1 MSPDARSGIFPLP
14 LVPGPRPTKSR
25 SRRVRQRHRR
35 AAVTQTLSNQAIVSL
50 NSLHNSLSPDHHRQ
64 SSNNITHTQL
74 RAVAHISDC
83 VSRYVS
89 RLAPAWSGAWSG
101 DSLPVCDK
109 SGSPHG
115 YASTAQ
121 SEPIQ
126 ADRVALPESPKFINL
141 LDNLP
146 QSIAEAYATPRADL
160 FRPLEERKRA
170 PRAVSVASPT
180 DYIRLIQRLD
190 RLTMISY
197 TTQPKCVNGVFATAK
212 SDGMQRLI
220 DDCRPANAAFSP
232 SPEVDLPTPDLL
244 AHLSV
249 DARDIYVAKVDLD
262 NYYHR
267 IKLPEWL
274 HPYFVPCLLF
284 GRANPSLVT

>member
-101 DSLPVCDK
+101 DSLPVCDE
-109 SGSPHG
+109 SGSPNG

-126 ADRVALPESPKFINL
+126 ADRVALPESPKFISL

-146 QSIAEAYATPRADL
+146 ESIAEAYTRLQGLTYSVRLKSERGPPGLSQSPRL
-160 FRPLEERKRA
+160 R
-170 PRAVSVASPT
+170 
-180 DYIRLIQRLD
+180 
-190 RLTMISY
+190 
-197 TTQPKCVNGVFATAK
+197 TTSG
-212 SDGMQRLI
+212 
-220 DDCRPANAAFSP
+220 
-232 SPEVDLPTPDLL
+232 
-244 AHLSV
+244 
-249 DARDIYVAKVDLD
+249 
-262 NYYHR
+262 
-267 IKLPEWL
+267 
-274 HPYFVPCLLF
+274 
-284 GRANPSLVT
+284 